1 MNFLIQI
8 LKKETI
14 LIKSGFWILIF
25 KMITVEELKEIK
37 ERRKTNLYYE
47 EKEYFQYIF
56 LNAISKYPKNFVFK
70 GGTCLRICYGLERA
84 SEDLDFSTNLNL
96 SMIKRIVKKCLR
108 DFDLLNIKYRIY
120 SEKEFEGNLRI
131 EVRFEGPLFSGKQAS
146 TNTLKIDFNKKKVK
160 KKNVVV
166 VQKLFSDIPLFSLLV
181 MDEGEILTEKVRA
194 LINRRESRD
203 LYDIWILLK
212 KGVKIDKKLLAEK
225 LKEEKSRLSNLKLP
239 EKEEYERDLNNLVNI
254 LPRYEQVKKEVLEA
268 LNIAK
273 LSKN

>member
-1 MNFLIQI
+1 
-8 LKKETI
+8 
-14 LIKSGFWILIF
+14 
-25 KMITVEELKEIK
+25 MITVEELKEIK